1 MSGEEPEPE
10 PEPSILPTLAASTS
24 ANALARLPCH
34 PIDTI
39 KAKLQVQG
47 KAAAG
52 ASGVGA
58 QAGGPIAA
66 ARGVLRTEGVA
77 GLYRGIGITI
87 LGVTPSPP
95 PLWRPHP
102 APLDG
107 CG

>member
-1 MSGEEPEPE
+1 MSGEPEPE

-52 ASGVGA
+52 SGGVGA
-58 QAGGPIAA
+58 QPGGPIVA

-87 LGVTPSPP
+87 LGVTPAPPIPP
-95 PLWRPHP
+95 PLR
-102 APLDG
+102 AG
-107 CG
+107 

>member
-1 MSGEEPEPE
+1 MSGEPEPE

-52 ASGVGA
+52 SGGVGA
-58 QAGGPIAA
+58 QPGGPIVA

-87 LGVTPSPP
+87 LGVTPSAPSPP
-95 PLWRPHP
+95 PR
-102 APLDG
+102 
-107 CG
+107 